1 MEEKVAGGITED
13 LRHFIAWITL
23 RMRLLQEEGR
33 RVGAGLFKQFWWL
46 HTGLSNNIQ
55 RNSMTEL
62 FFLLIG
68 QIKDGGE
75 RGMAVLCL

>member
-46 HTGLSNNIQ
+46 HTGLS
-55 RNSMTEL
+55 
-62 FFLLIG
+62 
-68 QIKDGGE
+68 GGE